1 MVRRPVVRIAA
12 SSRISQRWKVGWVN
26 AHANGWSNG
35 LAAEGMGT
43 MWASLCRWQG
53 MLLVHPY
60 HRRGGPRFSSQIV
73 HSVLTKGQKSS
84 LDNCYTIVFKG
95 KECRY
100 YDDYANSTWK
110 YYVEELPCAQ
120 DLSNWVLEL
129 PDCVKAITATPE
141 PWERVHPDPNAHLDG
156 IKWQTGGGFE
166 AGIFTVKLRGCPPVK
181 GTQVAAKG
189 PDVDWGFIKGP
200 GCSYK

>member
-1 MVRRPVVRIAA
+1 MHAPPSLDSYWIKEGNHLPNGQPMKIRDRSRGKLSA
-12 SSRISQRWKVGWVN
+12 S
-26 AHANGWSNG
+26 
-35 LAAEGMGT
+35 AEFYQPEVYR
-43 MWASLCRWQG
+43 ASDK
-53 MLLVHPY
+53 P
-60 HRRGGPRFSSQIV
+60 SA
-73 HSVLTKGQKSS
+73 KA
-84 LDNCYTIVFKG
+84 LDNCYKIVFEG